1 MTTPPDEIDIASV
14 SEAEPIFPASG
25 ITILPPVVI
34 RPPPVYVPAPV
45 TFAPLKVRAVVVPDF
60 IIRLPEVF
68 VALPKVVPASLK
80 NISAPSASSIIS
92 PLESNVIS
100 VPSFVIVS
108 RAMLPIFVISAS
120 LISKLPVTS
129 KLPPIEALPVTVKL
143 SATVVSEVVWP
154 IVTAIPLVSVATF
167 KAPTALV
174 IYELDPSWYRVRSWL
189 SPILTG
195 VESVSNKESADSS
208 HSI

>member
-1 MTTPPDEIDIASV
+1 MAIASV

-60 IIRLPEVF
+60 IIRLPELF

-80 NISAPSASSIIS
+80 NISAPSPSRIIS

-108 RAMLPIFVISAS
+108 RAIPPTLVMSAS
-120 LISKLPVTS
+120 LKLVAPKVFY
-129 KLPPIEALPVTVKL
+129 AAV
-143 SATVVSEVVWP
+143 EVNP
-154 IVTAIPLVSVATF
+154 AAIVTPPPSAI
-167 KAPTALV
+167 
-174 IYELDPSWYRVRSWL
+174 
-189 SPILTG
+189 
-195 VESVSNKESADSS
+195 
-208 HSI
+208 